1 MIIAIPNENSTIKWK
16 YKDTDDWTIAEVSDL
31 IKAYEEQRPQ
41 GEWIYH
47 GLDNCLWGQMECPFC
62 HRRSNSDADFC
73 QYCGASMK
81 GAIKDE

>member
-1 MIIAIPNENSTIKWK
+1 MAIGKTLNPKIK
-16 YKDTDDWTIAEVSDL
+16 
-31 IKAYEEQRPQ
+31 Q

-47 GLDNCLWGQMECPFC
+47 GLENCLWGQMECPFC

-81 GAIKDE
+81 GAIKDD